1 MHRNMQAT
9 SIMPF
14 SRERGTATCLLPW
27 PGVISIIF
35 IRYVFLRFWPIAIK
49 NSIPSVLKTMFR
61 IFLNLDVSK
70 IFFVKWR
77 EYYFMYVSY
86 TSAFLQ
92 ERTFSF
98 NTLCRQVKLVWQNFL
113 RTIRRWTITW
123 KRWIRT
129 DGVIIGNN
137 KKWFIIPY
145 LVWG

>member
-27 PGVISIIF
+27 PSVISIIF

-49 NSIPSVLKTMFR
+49 NSIPSVLKTMFW
-61 IFLNLDVSK
+61 IYLNTDVSK

-86 TSAFLQ
+86 TSVRFYKNESSVL
-92 ERTFSF
+92 THY
-98 NTLCRQVKLVWQNFL
+98 VDKLVWQNFL
-113 RTIRRWTITW
+113 RTTRRWTNVEELNPD
-123 KRWIRT
+123 RWSYYWQQQKM
-129 DGVIIGNN
+129 VL
-137 KKWFIIPY
+137 IIPY
-145 LVWG
+145 LVRG